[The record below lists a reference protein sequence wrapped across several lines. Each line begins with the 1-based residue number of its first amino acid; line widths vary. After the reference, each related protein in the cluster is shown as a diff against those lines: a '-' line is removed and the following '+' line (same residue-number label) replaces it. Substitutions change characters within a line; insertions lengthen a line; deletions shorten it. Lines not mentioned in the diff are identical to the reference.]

1 MSQQSFA
8 KLIKSNVRDTSKIK
22 GDFPEQAAYNTPHVK
37 SFYTPMHYQGEH
49 AMFTKDALDKSYD
62 KYGGGTTK
70 GVTTKRGNAIRY
82 AEKVGTGKN
91 TTYVFHWYAKFGRGL
106 GGLQAVNE
114 GSRKHIAELL
124 EIMGQKPLPQG
135 DLDKLIGGHLE
146 ASSFLSILRK
156 GVGEGVITEEQARV
170 YYDAFM
176 KGNLN
181 DVLKHADPDP
191 KIENKNV
198 KTAVGKDQIGMSY
211 EQIKKVNEKTHDIE
225 FTTEMIIP
233 LPSFYNEGMSKEF
246 ETPAATVMKNELN
259 GIAGIKWVDD
269 PGSPSIINMYQEI
282 IAAKLLGKKAPKYN
296 TKNTYIGSKFKSDPK
311 GKTKYNK
318 IPKGKR
324 GKRQES
330 KVQKAKFKNQ
340 LRTSAGQFASPT
352 ALKALLNK
360 KLPQTIIENM
370 GYPSLRNIT
379 GKFAESAQVINITQS
394 KNTRTNIPA
403 IQYTYEEDPYSVFE
417 MGAKGAKPW
426 ATPGR
431 DPRGIIDASI
441 REIAQEMMINKF
453 NTQRL

>member
-1 MSQQSFA
+1 
-8 KLIKSNVRDTSKIK
+8 
-22 GDFPEQAAYNTPHVK
+22 
-37 SFYTPMHYQGEH
+37 MH
-49 AMFTKDALDKSYD
+49 K
-62 KYGGGTTK
+62 
-70 GVTTKRGNAIRY
+70 
-82 AEKVGTGKN
+82 
-91 TTYVFHWYAKFGRGL
+91 
-106 GGLQAVNE
+106 
-114 GSRKHIAELL
+114 
-124 EIMGQKPLPQG
+124 KPLPVG
-135 DLDKLIGGHLE
+135 DRDKLIGGHVE
-146 ASSFLSILRK
+146 ASSFLSVLRK

-318 IPKGKR
+318 IPK
-324 GKRQES
+324 E
-330 KVQKAKFKNQ
+330 KN
-340 LRTSAGQFASPT
+340 
-352 ALKALLNK
+352 
-360 KLPQTIIENM
+360 
-370 GYPSLRNIT
+370 
-379 GKFAESAQVINITQS
+379 
-394 KNTRTNIPA
+394 
-403 IQYTYEEDPYSVFE
+403 
-417 MGAKGAKPW
+417 
-426 ATPGR
+426 
-431 DPRGIIDASI
+431 
-441 REIAQEMMINKF
+441 
-453 NTQRL
+453 